1 MKFQYFR
8 EFSALASG
16 KRHYRN
22 LHMETIPFKCICC
35 DQMFKNDV
43 AYVLHLKKIH
53 DVTVTKKQ
61 IDAARKIEM
70 DGGDFLLEISEKM
83 VVSFLEIKFSQKKLH
98 IFKSELFEVNKN
110 FLKNPSKLELKEK
123 YSPT

>member
-1 MKFQYFR
+1 MSNLWQVSITVFNNIIVLKFVFSFIHYYKSQMKFQYFR
-8 EFSALASG
+8 EFSALTSG

-35 DQMFKNDV
+35 DQMVKNDA

-53 DVTVTKKQ
+53 DVTKKQ

-70 DGGDFLLEISEKM
+70 DGKDFLLVISEKI
-83 VVSFLEIKFSQKKLH
+83 VV
-98 IFKSELFEVNKN
+98 IFKKI
-110 FLKNPSKLELKEK
+110 
-123 YSPT
+123 TT

>member
-8 EFSALASG
+8 EFSSLPNG
-16 KRHYRN
+16 KRHYRT

-35 DQMFKNDV
+35 DQMVKNDA

-53 DVTVTKKQ
+53 DVTKKQ

-70 DGGDFLLEISEKM
+70 DGEDFLLVISEKI
-83 VVSFLEIKFSQKKLH
+83 VVIFKKINCFMAVSLAFFKKAVRVIALH
-98 IFKSELFEVNKN
+98 IFKIELVSHF
-110 FLKNPSKLELKEK
+110 FF
-123 YSPT
+123 

>member
-1 MKFQYFR
+1 
-8 EFSALASG
+8 
-16 KRHYRN
+16 
-22 LHMETIPFKCICC
+22 METIPFKCICC
-35 DQMFKNDV
+35 DQMVKND
-43 AYVLHLKKIH
+43 AAHVLHLKKIH
-53 DVTVTKKQ
+53 DVHVTKKQ

-83 VVSFLEIKFSQKKLH
+83 VVSFLKIKVSQKKLH
-98 IFKSELFEVNKN
+98 ISKSELFEVNKT

>member
-8 EFSALASG
+8 EFSNLASG

-35 DQMFKNDV
+35 DQMVKNDA

-53 DVTVTKKQ
+53 DVTKKQ

-70 DGGDFLLEISEKM
+70 DGKDFLLVISEKI
-83 VVSFLEIKFSQKKLH
+83 VVIFKKKLH
-98 IFKSELFEVNKN
+98 K
-110 FLKNPSKLELKEK
+110 
-123 YSPT
+123 

>member
-8 EFSALASG
+8 EFSGRSGLANG
-16 KRHYRN
+16 KRHYRT

-35 DQMFKNDV
+35 DQMVKNDA

-53 DVTVTKKQ
+53 DVTKKQ

-70 DGGDFLLEISEKM
+70 DGKDFLLVISEKI
-83 VVSFLEIKFSQKKLH
+83 VVIFKKKLH
-98 IFKSELFEVNKN
+98 K
-110 FLKNPSKLELKEK
+110 
-123 YSPT
+123 